1 MFRQLDRSRTISR
14 SLEGLS
20 ARLARR
26 RGLLPLIGVL
36 LVVISFV
43 IRLIMLASPLPIL
56 DLAWTLTHHIGI
68 LMALIGLLLV
78 EPLGR

>member
-43 IRLIMLASPLPIL
+43 IRLIMLASPHPVL
-56 DLAWTLTHHIGI
+56 DLAWTLTHHVGI